1 MRDALRFLG
10 TLALFCVVLYL
21 SAYII
26 AVTG

>member
-1 MRDALRFLG
+1 MRDLARFLG

-21 SAYII
+21 SAFII